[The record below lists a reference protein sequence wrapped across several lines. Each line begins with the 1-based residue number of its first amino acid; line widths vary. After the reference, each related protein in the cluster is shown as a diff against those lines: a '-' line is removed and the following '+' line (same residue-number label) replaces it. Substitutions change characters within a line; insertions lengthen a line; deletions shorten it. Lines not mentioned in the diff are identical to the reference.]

1 MNVSALPS
9 SSSARKKVFIAYMQ
23 LTTPNDPAMAVST
36 AMSTLR
42 NLPQLKVVVCVV
54 IFFSND

>member
-42 NLPQLKVVVCVV
+42 NLPQL
-54 IFFSND
+54 I